1 MNPPAANER
10 FADVHHGDW
19 FYEAVEYCASRGF
32 MAGTDNGIFSPNV
45 ALSRAMV
52 AQILYAMENKPAGAP
67 GGKFSDVP
75 DSAWFAAAVNW
86 CAQAGVVAGM
96 DDGTFAP
103 DANVTREQ
111 LATMLCSYTRYKGK
125 DASASGNIDQFS
137 DVGLVSSWAVDNVKW
152 AVGHGIM
159 AGKDGN
165 VIDPTGN
172 ATRAEMAQMIYRLT
186 TNVL

>member
-1 MNPPAANER
+1 M
-10 FADVHHGDW
+10 
-19 FYEAVEYCASRGF
+19 
-32 MAGTDNGIFSPNV
+32 
-45 ALSRAMV
+45 
-52 AQILYAMENKPAGAP
+52 
-67 GGKFSDVP
+67 P

-103 DANVTREQ
+103 EANVTREQ

-125 DASASGNIDQFS
+125 DASPNGNIDQFS
-137 DVGLVSSWAVDNVKW
+137 DVGLVSFWAVDNIKW

-186 TNVL
+186 TNVLK